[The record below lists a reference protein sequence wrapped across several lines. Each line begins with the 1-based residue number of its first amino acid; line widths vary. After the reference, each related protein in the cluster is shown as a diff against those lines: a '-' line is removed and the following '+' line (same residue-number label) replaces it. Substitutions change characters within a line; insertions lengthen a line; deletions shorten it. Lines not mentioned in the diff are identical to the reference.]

1 MSGFILFLPPHS
13 KGYLM
18 RIAGCTLL
26 PLAAGLLFLFSCA
39 SQLKQKFLD
48 EPYRSGELSVPL
60 VVKDIEVADG
70 RMSVTARDLKAP
82 KFTFKQKGDTI
93 APPLCSE
100 HEKVIRDEI
109 RQYVK
114 GDGRQAKVRATL
126 KEGLKQYTLGFFNA
140 REYAKTAVCIELF
153 NDTTQPYLFSTTG
166 EAYYEV
172 KSPFTDTVYLE
183 TLYRKALKTSVYK
196 AFESIRDY
204 LAKQK
209 AEN

>member
-1 MSGFILFLPPHS
+1 
-13 KGYLM
+13 M
-18 RIAGCTLL
+18 RLTGKILL
-26 PLAAGLLFLFSCA
+26 PLATGLLFFLSCTA
-39 SQLKQKFLD
+39 QLKQKFLD
-48 EPYRSGELSVPL
+48 EPYRSSELSVPL
-60 VVKDIEVADG
+60 VVTDIEVADG
-70 RMSVTARDLKAP
+70 RVSVTARDLKAP

-93 APPLCSE
+93 APPLNSE

-114 GDGRQAKVRATL
+114 GDGRQAKVKATL
-126 KEGLKQYTLGFFNA
+126 KEGWKQYTLGFFNA
-140 REYAKTAVCIELF
+140 REFAKTAVCIELL

-172 KSPFTDTVYLE
+172 KSPIADTAYLE